1 MKVHILTIGD
11 EILIGQIVDTNSAWM
26 GQQLNMQGA
35 EVVEITTL
43 SDTRESILNGFKTA
57 EQTADVIL
65 ITGGLGPTK
74 DDITK
79 KVMAEHFGAGM
90 VFHEE
95 TWERISRM
103 FAKWGRSTTEAHKNQ
118 CFMPDNAEILLNKMG
133 TAPGMWFEE
142 NGKVY
147 VSMPGVPYE
156 MKYLMENEVLPRLK
170 ENFPSVLPRLKENF
184 PSEPIS
190 HRTILTIG
198 EGESRIAKRIDDF
211 AESLPENVKLAFLP
225 GLGQVRLRLTGR
237 GGDAADLETIL
248 DAKKTELETLIPEL
262 IFGYEKETLEEKLGL
277 MLKERALTLATAE
290 SCTGGHIAHKL
301 TTVPGSSAYFL
312 GGVVSYSNEM
322 KMRQLNVQ
330 AATLEANGAVS
341 EAVVQEMAQSVIAN
355 IGSDI
360 SLSISGIMGPGG
372 GSEEK
377 PVGTVWLAVANK
389 DRVVTEKL
397 TIGKNRITNIQYA
410 SVKALDLVRRF
421 LLGYV

>member
-11 EILIGQIVDTNSAWM
+11 EILIGQIIDTNSAWM

-35 EVVEITTL
+35 EVIEITTL
-43 SDTRESILNGFKTA
+43 SDTRESILEGFRKA
-57 EQTADVIL
+57 EKNADVIL

-79 KVMAEHFGAGM
+79 KVMAEHFGTGM
-90 VFHEE
+90 VFHDE
-95 TWERISRM
+95 TWERISKM
-103 FAKWGRSTTEAHKNQ
+103 FAKWGRSTTDAHKNQ
-118 CFMPDNAEILLNKMG
+118 CFMPENAEILKNKMG
-133 TAPGMWFEE
+133 TAPGMWFQE

-170 ENFPSVLPRLKENF
+170 ENFPS
-184 PSEPIS
+184 EPIS

-198 EGESRIAKRIDDF
+198 EGESRIAQRIEKF
-211 AESLPENVKLAFLP
+211 EENLPANIKLAFLP
-225 GLGQVRLRLTGR
+225 GLGAVRLRLTGR
-237 GGDAADLETIL
+237 GGNSVDLDSVL
-248 DAKKTELETLIPEL
+248 DAKKMELETLIPEL
-262 IFGYEKETLEEKLGL
+262 VFGYETETLEEKIGVL
-277 MLKERALTLATAE
+277 LKERGLTFATAE

-312 GGVVSYSNEM
+312 GGIVSYSNEM
-322 KMRQLNVQ
+322 KMRQLNVK
-330 AATLEANGAVS
+330 AATLETNGAVS
-341 EAVVQEMAQSVIAN
+341 EAVVQEMAKGAIAN
-355 IGSDI
+355 IGADV

-377 PVGTVWLAVANK
+377 PVGTVWLAVADK

-421 LLGYV
+421 LLKYV

>member
-11 EILIGQIVDTNSAWM
+11 EILIGQIIDTNSAWM
-26 GQQLNMQGA
+26 GQQLNLQGA
-35 EVVEITTL
+35 EVIEITTL
-43 SDTRESILNGFKTA
+43 SDTRESILEGFKKA
-57 EQTADVIL
+57 EKNADVIL

-90 VFHEE
+90 VFHDE
-95 TWERISRM
+95 TWERIARM
-103 FAKWGRSTTEAHKNQ
+103 FEKWGRSTTEAHKNQ
-118 CFMPDNAEILLNKMG
+118 CFMPQNAEILLNKMG
-133 TAPGMWFEE
+133 TAPGMWFQE

-156 MKYLMENEVLPRLK
+156 MKYLMEHEVLPRLK
-170 ENFPSVLPRLKENF
+170 ESFPA
-184 PSEPIS
+184 EPIS

-198 EGESRIAKRIDDF
+198 EGESRIASRIEKF
-211 AESLPENVKLAFLP
+211 EESLPENIKLAFLP
-225 GLGQVRLRLTGR
+225 GMGAVRLRLTGR
-237 GGDAADLETIL
+237 GGNAADLETVL
-248 DAKKTELETLIPEL
+248 DAKKAELETLIPEL
-262 IFGYEKETLEEKLGL
+262 IFGHGTETLEERIGVL
-277 MLKERALTLATAE
+277 LKERSLTFATAE

-312 GGVVSYSNEM
+312 GGIVSYSNEM
-322 KMRQLNVQ
+322 KMRQLGVQ
-330 AATLEANGAVS
+330 ASTLEANGAVS
-341 EAVVQEMAQSVIAN
+341 EPVVQEMAKGVIAN
-355 IGSDI
+355 IGADI

-377 PVGTVWLAVANK
+377 PVGTVWMAVADK

-421 LLGYV
+421 LLKHV

>member
-11 EILIGQIVDTNSAWM
+11 EILIGQIIDTNSAWM
-26 GQQLNMQGA
+26 GQQLNLQGA
-35 EVVEITTL
+35 EVIEITTL
-43 SDTRESILNGFKTA
+43 SDTRESILEGFKKA
-57 EQTADVIL
+57 EKNADVIL

-90 VFHEE
+90 VFHDE
-95 TWERISRM
+95 TWERIARM
-103 FAKWGRSTTEAHKNQ
+103 FEKWGRSTTEAHKNQ
-118 CFMPDNAEILLNKMG
+118 CFMPQNAEILLNKMG
-133 TAPGMWFEE
+133 TAPGMWFQE

-156 MKYLMENEVLPRLK
+156 MKYLMEHEVLPRLK
-170 ENFPSVLPRLKENF
+170 ESFPA
-184 PSEPIS
+184 EPIS

-198 EGESRIAKRIDDF
+198 EGESRIASRIEKF
-211 AESLPENVKLAFLP
+211 EESLPENIKLAFLP
-225 GLGQVRLRLTGR
+225 GMGAVRLRLTGR
-237 GGDAADLETIL
+237 GGNAADLETVL
-248 DAKKTELETLIPEL
+248 DAKKAELETLIPEL
-262 IFGYEKETLEEKLGL
+262 IFGHGTETLEERIGVL
-277 MLKERALTLATAE
+277 LKERGFTFATAE

-312 GGVVSYSNEM
+312 GGIVSYSNEM
-322 KMRQLNVQ
+322 KMRQLGVQ
-330 AATLEANGAVS
+330 ASTLEANGAVS
-341 EAVVQEMAQSVIAN
+341 EPVVQEMAKGVIAN
-355 IGSDI
+355 IGADI

-377 PVGTVWLAVANK
+377 PVGTVWMAVADK

-421 LLGYV
+421 LLKHV

>member
-26 GQQLNMQGA
+26 GQQLNLQGA

-43 SDTRESILNGFKTA
+43 SDTRESILEGFEKA
-57 EQTADVIL
+57 EKNADVIL
-65 ITGGLGPTK
+65 LTGGLGPTK

-79 KVMAEHFGAGM
+79 KVMAEHFGTGM
-90 VFHEE
+90 VFHDE
-95 TWERISRM
+95 TWERIAKM
-103 FAKWGRSTTEAHKNQ
+103 FAKWGRSTTDAHRNQ
-118 CFMPDNAEILLNKMG
+118 CFMPQNADILLNKMG

-142 NGKVY
+142 KGKVY

-170 ENFPSVLPRLKENF
+170 ETFPA
-184 PSEPIS
+184 EPIS

-198 EGESRIAKRIDDF
+198 EGESRIAKRIEDF
-211 AESLPENVKLAFLP
+211 EENLPENIKLAFLP

-237 GGDAADLETIL
+237 GGNASDLEALL
-248 DAKKTELETLIPEL
+248 DAKKSELETLIPEL
-262 IFGYEKETLEEKLGL
+262 IFGYEKETLEEKLGV
-277 MLKERALTLATAE
+277 MLKERDLTFATAE

-301 TTVPGSSAYFL
+301 TTIPGSSAYFL
-312 GGVVSYSNEM
+312 GGIVSYSNEM
-322 KMRQLNVQ
+322 KMRQLSVQ
-330 AATLEANGAVS
+330 ASTLDAHGAVS
-341 EAVVQEMAQSVIAN
+341 EEVVQEMAKGVIAN
-355 IGSDI
+355 IDSDI

-372 GSEEK
+372 GTKEK
-377 PVGTVWLAVANK
+377 PVGTVWMAVADK

-410 SVKALDLVRRF
+410 SVKGLDLVRRF
-421 LLGYV
+421 LLKYV

>member
-11 EILIGQIVDTNSAWM
+11 EILIGQIIDTNSAWM
-26 GQQLNMQGA
+26 GQQLNFQGA
-35 EVVEITTL
+35 EVIEITTL
-43 SDTRESILNGFKTA
+43 SDTRESILEGLKKA
-57 EQTADVIL
+57 EKNADVVL

-79 KVMAEHFGAGM
+79 KVLAEYFGTGM

-95 TWERISRM
+95 TWERIARM
-103 FAKWGRSTTEAHKNQ
+103 FEKWGRTTTDAHKNQ
-118 CFMPDNAEILLNKMG
+118 CFMPQNAEILLNKMG

-156 MKYLMENEVLPRLK
+156 MKYLMEQEVLPRLK
-170 ENFPSVLPRLKENF
+170 ENFPA
-184 PSEPIS
+184 EPIS

-198 EGESRIAKRIDDF
+198 EGESRIARRIEKF
-211 AESLPENVKLAFLP
+211 EESLPENIKLAFLP
-225 GLGQVRLRLTGR
+225 GMGAVRLRLTGR
-237 GGDAADLETIL
+237 GGDAADLETLL
-248 DAKKTELETLIPEL
+248 DAKKAELETLIPEL
-262 IFGYEKETLEEKLGL
+262 IFGYGTESLEEKIGVL
-277 MLKERALTLATAE
+277 LKERNLTFATAE

-301 TTVPGSSAYFL
+301 TTIPGSSAYFL
-312 GGVVSYSNEM
+312 GGIVSYSNEM
-322 KMRQLNVQ
+322 KMRQLDVQ
-330 AATLEANGAVS
+330 ASTLEANGAVS
-341 EAVVQEMAQSVIAN
+341 EPVVEEMAKGVIAN
-355 IGSDI
+355 IGADI

-377 PVGTVWLAVANK
+377 PVGTVWMAVADK

-410 SVKALDLVRRF
+410 SVKGLDLVRRF

>member
-11 EILIGQIVDTNSAWM
+11 EILIGQIIDTNSAWM

-43 SDTRESILNGFKTA
+43 SDTRESILEGFKKA
-57 EQTADVIL
+57 EKNADVVL

-90 VFHEE
+90 VFHDE
-95 TWERISRM
+95 TWERISKM

-118 CFMPDNAEILLNKMG
+118 CFMPENAEILTNRMG

-142 NGKVY
+142 KGKVY

-170 ENFPSVLPRLKENF
+170 ASFPA
-184 PSEPIS
+184 EPIS

-198 EGESRIAKRIDDF
+198 EGESRIAKRIEKF
-211 AESLPENVKLAFLP
+211 EESLPKNIKLAFLP

-237 GGDAADLETIL
+237 GGDAADLEAVL
-248 DAKKTELETLIPEL
+248 DAKKAELETLIPEL
-262 IFGYEKETLEEKLGL
+262 IFGYEKETLEEKLGV
-277 MLKERALTLATAE
+277 MLKERALTFATAE

-301 TTVPGSSAYFL
+301 TTIPGSSAYFL
-312 GGVVSYSNEM
+312 GGIVSYSNEM

-341 EAVVQEMAQSVIAN
+341 ESVVEEMARGVIAN

-377 PVGTVWLAVANK
+377 PVGTVWLAVADK

-421 LLGYV
+421 LLEYV

>member
-11 EILIGQIVDTNSAWM
+11 EILIGQIIDTNSAWM
-26 GQQLNMQGA
+26 GQQLNFQGA
-35 EVVEITTL
+35 EVIEITTL
-43 SDTRESILNGFKTA
+43 SDTRESILEGLKKA
-57 EQTADVIL
+57 EKNADVVL

-79 KVMAEHFGAGM
+79 KVLAEYFGTGM

-95 TWERISRM
+95 TWERIARM
-103 FAKWGRSTTEAHKNQ
+103 FEKWGRTTTDAHKNQ
-118 CFMPDNAEILLNKMG
+118 CFMPQNAEILLNKMG

-156 MKYLMENEVLPRLK
+156 MKYLMEQEVLPRLK
-170 ENFPSVLPRLKENF
+170 ENFPA
-184 PSEPIS
+184 EPIS

-198 EGESRIAKRIDDF
+198 EGESRIARRIEKF
-211 AESLPENVKLAFLP
+211 EESLPENIKLAFLP
-225 GLGQVRLRLTGR
+225 GMGAVRLRLTGR
-237 GGDAADLETIL
+237 GGDAADLETLL
-248 DAKKTELETLIPEL
+248 DAKKAELETLIPEL
-262 IFGYEKETLEEKLGL
+262 IFGYGTETLEEKIGVL
-277 MLKERALTLATAE
+277 LKERNLTFATAE

-301 TTVPGSSAYFL
+301 TTIPGSSAYFL
-312 GGVVSYSNEM
+312 GGIVSYSNEM
-322 KMRQLNVQ
+322 KMRQLDVQ
-330 AATLEANGAVS
+330 ASTLEANGAVS
-341 EAVVQEMAQSVIAN
+341 EPVVEEMAKGVIAN
-355 IGSDI
+355 IGADI

-377 PVGTVWLAVANK
+377 PVGTVWMAVADK

-410 SVKALDLVRRF
+410 SVKGLDLVRRF

>member
-11 EILIGQIVDTNSAWM
+11 EILIGQIIDTNSAWM
-26 GQQLNMQGA
+26 GQQLNLQGA
-35 EVVEITTL
+35 EVIEITTL
-43 SDTRESILNGFKTA
+43 SDTRESILEGFKKA
-57 EQTADVIL
+57 EKNADVIL

-90 VFHEE
+90 VFHDE
-95 TWERISRM
+95 TWERIARM
-103 FAKWGRSTTEAHKNQ
+103 FEKWGRSTTEAHKNQ
-118 CFMPDNAEILLNKMG
+118 CFMPQNAEILLNKMG
-133 TAPGMWFEE
+133 TAPGMWFQE

-156 MKYLMENEVLPRLK
+156 MKYLMEHEVLPRLK
-170 ENFPSVLPRLKENF
+170 ESFPA
-184 PSEPIS
+184 EPIS

-198 EGESRIAKRIDDF
+198 EGESRIASRIEKF
-211 AESLPENVKLAFLP
+211 EESLPENIKLAFLP
-225 GLGQVRLRLTGR
+225 GMGAVRLRLTGR
-237 GGDAADLETIL
+237 GGNAADLETVL
-248 DAKKTELETLIPEL
+248 DAKKAELETLIPEL
-262 IFGYEKETLEEKLGL
+262 IFGHGTETLEERIGVL
-277 MLKERALTLATAE
+277 LKERGFTFATAE

-312 GGVVSYSNEM
+312 GGIVSYSNEM
-322 KMRQLNVQ
+322 KMRQLGVQ
-330 AATLEANGAVS
+330 ASTLEANGAVS
-341 EAVVQEMAQSVIAN
+341 EPVVQEMAKGVIAN
-355 IGSDI
+355 IGADI

-377 PVGTVWLAVANK
+377 PVGTVWMAVADK

-421 LLGYV
+421 LLKYV